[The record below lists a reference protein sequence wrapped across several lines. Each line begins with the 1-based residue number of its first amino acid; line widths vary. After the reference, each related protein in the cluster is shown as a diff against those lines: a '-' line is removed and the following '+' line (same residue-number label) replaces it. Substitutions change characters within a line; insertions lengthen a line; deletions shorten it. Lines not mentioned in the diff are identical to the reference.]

1 MNRPPPRRIGLSFGQ
16 LRTFHDG
23 LGEVSQQLGQRLA
36 ERAPRLLADH
46 GLELCFHLPE
56 RLHGHFGPHVRY
68 LGTSNWQ
75 RWLHVRAER
84 FDLWHSLHQFNPFRA
99 PTSAKAV
106 LQGVMDLNFLY
117 FRSGDKIQKYL
128 RRIDAQVKRSDA
140 VVTISHFVKGDIEQH
155 LPSRRP
161 VHVIHLASRDFSTQP
176 RSAVAG
182 LEPGRFF
189 FHISRMAPSKNLATL
204 LDMMAGWP
212 DKTLVLA
219 GGDSADGR
227 ALQAEAQR
235 RNLANVVFH
244 FDIDDAQKAWLLAN
258 CEAFM
263 FPSLTEGFG
272 LPALEAMFFGRPVF
286 LSNLTSLP
294 EVGGDQAFYWADFTP
309 AVMRQ
314 VVEQALNGFDE
325 AASARVRAHAQT
337 FSWDRCTDEYLALYQ
352 QLMSTTMTPMTS
364 A

>member
-1 MNRPPPRRIGLSFGQ
+1 MNRPDQRLRRIGISFGQ

-36 ERAPRLLADH
+36 ERAPELRERE

-56 RLHGHFGPHVRY
+56 RLHGHFGHTVHY
-68 LGTSNWQ
+68 LGTSTLQ
-75 RWLHVRAER
+75 RWAHLRGQR

-99 PTSAKAV
+99 PLGTAAV

-117 FRSGDKIQKYL
+117 FRSGTKIRKYL
-128 RRIDAQVKRSDA
+128 RRVDTQVARSDA

-161 VHVIHLASRDFSTQP
+161 VHVIHLASRDFSAQP

-189 FHISRMAPSKNLATL
+189 FHISRMAPSKNLGTL

-235 RNLANVVFH
+235 RNLSNVVFH

-294 EVGGDQAFYWADFTP
+294 EVGGDQAIYWNDFAP
-309 AVMRQ
+309 AAMRQ
-314 VVEQALNGFDE
+314 TVEQALLGFDD
-325 AASARVRAHAQT
+325 AAAARVRAHAQT
-337 FSWDRCTDEYLALYQ
+337 FSWDRCTDEYLALYR
-352 QLMSTTMTPMTS
+352 QLLGPTLGGR
-364 A
+364 